1 MGRVCSHIRT
11 KRLYSS
17 GSRQDG
23 KRRYILEKLV
33 IHGGNRLSGEVDIS
47 GAKNAA
53 VAIIPATL
61 LAQDVCRIENIPN
74 ISDVTCMVKILQSM
88 GAGVRSINKHTIEID
103 TRTVNSYIV
112 PHEMT
117 KKLRA
122 SYYLIGA
129 LLGRFSRAKVALPG
143 GCNFGVR
150 PIDLHIKGFELLG
163 ASANVENAMINAYA
177 DRLSGSSVYMDKVS
191 VGATINVMLAA
202 VKARGLT
209 IIENAAKE
217 PHIVDLANFLNAMGA
232 DVRGAGTDVIKI
244 HGVSELHGCT
254 YSIIPDQI
262 EAGTYMVA
270 AAATGGEVLVK
281 NVIPKHLE
289 SISAKLIECGV
300 RVTEYDDSIRVESNG
315 IFKHCNLKTMPHPG
329 FPTDMQPQMSVL
341 LSVAN
346 GTSLVSEGVWD
357 NRFKYVDQLMR
368 MGANVQ
374 VDGTI
379 AVFQG
384 VEELT
389 GAPVRADD
397 LRAGAAMII
406 AGLIARGTTEIEDIL
421 YIDRG
426 YEDYVEKLRGLGADI
441 YRKNFVDDDVRRTD
455 AAG

>member
-1 MGRVCSHIRT
+1 M
-11 KRLYSS
+11 
-17 GSRQDG
+17 
-23 KRRYILEKLV
+23 EKLV
-33 IHGGNRLSGEVDIS
+33 IHGGNRLFGEVEIS

-61 LAQDVCRIENIPN
+61 LAQDVCRLENIPN
-74 ISDVTCMVKILQSM
+74 ISDVSCMVKILSQM
-88 GAGVRSINKHTIEID
+88 GAEVKYINKHTIEIN
-103 TRTVNSYIV
+103 TKSVNSYIV

-117 KKLRA
+117 KQLRA

-129 LLGRFSRAKVALPG
+129 LLGRYNRAKVALPG

-150 PIDLHIKGFELLG
+150 PIDLHIRGFELLG
-163 ASANVENAMINAYA
+163 ATAVVENAMINATA
-177 DRLSGSSVYMDKVS
+177 DHLTGSPIYMDKVS
-191 VGATINVMLAA
+191 VGATINIMLAA

-244 HGVSELHGCT
+244 HGVQNLHGCT

-270 AAATGGEVLVK
+270 AAASGGDVIVK

-289 SISAKLIECGV
+289 SITAKMVECGV
-300 RVTEYDDSIRVESNG
+300 EITEYDDAVRVKSNG
-315 IFKHCNLKTMPHPG
+315 EFKKCNLKTMPHPG
-329 FPTDMQPQMSVL
+329 FPTDMQPQMAVL
-341 LSVAN
+341 LSLAK
-346 GTSLVSEGVWD
+346 GTSVVSEGVWD
-357 NRFKYVDQLMR
+357 NRFKYLDQLMR
-368 MGANVQ
+368 MCPNVQ

-379 AVFQG
+379 AVIQG
-384 VEELT
+384 VPELT

-406 AGLIARGTTEIEDIL
+406 AGLAASGITEIEDII

-426 YEDYVEKLRGLGADI
+426 YEDYVEKFRNLGADI
-441 YRKNFVDDDVRRTD
+441 YRKEIREESGANFN
-455 AAG
+455 AG

>member
-1 MGRVCSHIRT
+1 M
-11 KRLYSS
+11 
-17 GSRQDG
+17 
-23 KRRYILEKLV
+23 EKLV
-33 IHGGNRLSGEVDIS
+33 IHGGNRLFGEVEIS

-61 LAQDVCRIENIPN
+61 LAQDVCRLENIPN
-74 ISDVTCMVKILQSM
+74 ISDVTCMVKILSQM
-88 GAGVRSINKHTIEID
+88 GAEVKYINKHTIEIN
-103 TRTVNSYIV
+103 TKSVNSYIV

-117 KKLRA
+117 RQLRA

-129 LLGRFSRAKVALPG
+129 LLGRYNRAKVALPG

-150 PIDLHIKGFELLG
+150 PIDLHIRGFELLG
-163 ASANVENAMINAYA
+163 ANAVVENAMINATA
-177 DRLSGSSVYMDKVS
+177 DHLTGSPIYMDKVS
-191 VGATINVMLAA
+191 VGATINIMLAA

-244 HGVSELHGCT
+244 HGVQSLHGCT

-270 AAATGGEVLVK
+270 AAASGGDVIVK

-289 SISAKLIECGV
+289 SITAKMVECGV
-300 RVTEYDDSIRVESNG
+300 EITEYDDAVRVKSNG
-315 IFKHCNLKTMPHPG
+315 EFKRCNLKTMPHPG
-329 FPTDMQPQMSVL
+329 FPTDMQPQMAVL
-341 LSVAN
+341 LSIAK
-346 GTSLVSEGVWD
+346 GTSVVSEGVWD
-357 NRFKYVDQLMR
+357 NRFKYLDQLMR

-379 AVFQG
+379 AVIQG
-384 VEELT
+384 VPELT

-406 AGLIARGTTEIEDIL
+406 AGLAASGITEIEDII

-426 YEDYVEKLRGLGADI
+426 YEDYVEKLRNIGADI
-441 YRKNFVDDDVRRTD
+441 YRKEIRENDIGFN
-455 AAG
+455 AG